1 MAIPSEA
8 PRFDNALQFM
18 DYYLDPEVA
27 AAQTTA
33 VKIDTGNASAR
44 DLLSAEVLANPV
56 IFPPEDVLAILHFTA
71 DLGGDESL
79 YDDAWS
85 KVKDS

>member
-8 PRFDNALQFM
+8 PRPDNALQFM
-18 DYYLDPEVA
+18 DYYLEAEVA

-33 VKIDTGNASAR
+33 VKIDTGNEAAR
-44 DLLSAEVLANPV
+44 DLLSADVLANPV
-56 IFPPEDVLAILHFTA
+56 IFPPDEVLAILHFTA
-71 DLGGDESL
+71 DLGDDESL

-85 KVKDS
+85 RVKDA